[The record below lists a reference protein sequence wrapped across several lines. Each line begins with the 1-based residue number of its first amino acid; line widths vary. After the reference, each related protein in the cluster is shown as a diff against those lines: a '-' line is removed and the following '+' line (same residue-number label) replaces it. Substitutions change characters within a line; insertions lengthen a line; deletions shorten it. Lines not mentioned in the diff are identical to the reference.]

1 MPFDN
6 RHAPLDSPHLTGEGT
21 STVPGINEDNNR
33 IATMRNLQALARRP
47 PPTNAPIQLLGD
59 VQGRGTIAIDST
71 VTGFMGLPLTRD
83 IPADTEVYVWSQAAH
98 AWELVP
104 ACQLGQQSDG
114 NDLVQVSDGAGG
126 FTGVINHV
134 MPGSYP
140 AANVTVDRHGLIL
153 SISTGVLDASIAD
166 APSDGHA
173 YGRLNATW
181 AIVATESFVTSRGYL
196 LGNQT
201 ITLSGDVTGSGT
213 TGIPARVEGIQGRHV
228 TNAAPLDGQVLRWN
242 SAANELQWATVTTG
256 PPPTTGSIW
265 DGGASIWDG
274 GASIWDGIVATIA
287 IWDLGAS
294 IWDGGLSAW
303 VG

>member
-6 RHAPLDSPHLTGEGT
+6 RHAPIDSPHLTGT
-21 STVPGINEDNNR
+21 PTAPTPGVADNGSR
-33 IATMRNLQALARRP
+33 VATTAFVQALARKP
-47 PPTNAPIQLLGD
+47 PPTNQSIQLLGD
-59 VQGRGTIAIDST
+59 VAGRGTIAIDCH
-71 VTGFMGLPLTRD
+71 VTGLHGRHLTAD
-83 IPADTEVYVWSQAAH
+83 PPADTEVYVWNQAAH

-114 NDLVQVSDGAGG
+114 TDLVQVSNGAGG
-126 FTGVINHV
+126 FTGIINHV

-181 AIVATESFVTSRGYL
+181 AIVATESFVTSQGYL

-201 ITLSGDVTGSGT
+201 ITLSGDVLGSGT
-213 TGIPARVEGIQGRHV
+213 TGIPATVAGIRGLHV
-228 TNAAPLDGQVLRWN
+228 TTAAPLDGQVLRWN
-242 SAANELQWATVTTG
+242 STANELQWATVTAAPG
-256 PPPTTGSIW
+256 VVSIW

-274 GASIWDGIVATIA
+274 GASVWD
-287 IWDLGAS
+287 S
-294 IWDGGLSAW
+294 
-303 VG
+303 

>member
-21 STVPGINEDNNR
+21 STVPGVNEDNTR

-47 PPTNAPIQLLGD
+47 SPTNQPIQLLGD
-59 VQGRGTIAIDST
+59 VQGRGTVAIDST
-71 VTGFMGLPLTRD
+71 VTGLRGRQLTLD
-83 IPADTEVYVWSQAAH
+83 HPADTEVYVWNEQTRF
-98 AWELVP
+98 WDLVP

-126 FTGVINHV
+126 FTGLINNV

-153 SISTGVLDASIAD
+153 SISTGVLAGTIGD
-166 APSDGHA
+166 APTDGHA
-173 YGRLNATW
+173 YGRLNAAW
-181 AIVATESFVTSRGYL
+181 AIVATESFVTSQGYL

-201 ITLSGDVTGSGT
+201 ITFSGDVLGSGT
-213 TGIPARVEGIQGRHV
+213 TGVPATVAGIRGLHV
-228 TNAAPLDGQVLRWN
+228 TTTPPLDGQVLRWN
-242 SAANELQWATVTTG
+242 SAANELQWATVTTAPG
-256 PPPTTGSIW
+256 VVSIW

-274 GASIWDGIVATIA
+274 GASVWD
-287 IWDLGAS
+287 S
-294 IWDGGLSAW
+294 
-303 VG
+303 